1 MLRLPAM
8 VSSGCCRCGVSAWVA
23 ARWQCSNKKQLPTH
37 QRGSLL
43 ARNSASR
50 AVQRSVAVPLRF
62 PGRCLPLGKET
73 WSYPAAVGRAGHS
86 DRGPRVST
94 LHITIAT
101 VRGEAAPSLSPS
113 DFLRQFSPAGGSQ
126 RPLGSWAR
134 LLLTLYQTGTRLLH
148 QQQHNTAPFYPTMA
162 KHRAKFKVPRWG
174 QFSFPGLVA
183 CKVEVLPL
191 QAQVWG
197 VHAGMTQLY

>member
-1 MLRLPAM
+1 MVTGNLKSATMDTWTNIGAVLTTPGHQCCWGQCGGIVSCDGGDVLRLPAM

-73 WSYPAAVGRAGHS
+73 WSYSAAVGRAGHS
-86 DRGPRVST
+86 AVYR
-94 LHITIAT
+94 
-101 VRGEAAPSLSPS
+101 
-113 DFLRQFSPAGGSQ
+113 
-126 RPLGSWAR
+126 LGSVLVR
-134 LLLTLYQTGTRLLH
+134 LGRLTYLF
-148 QQQHNTAPFYPTMA
+148 AI
-162 KHRAKFKVPRWG
+162 
-174 QFSFPGLVA
+174 
-183 CKVEVLPL
+183 
-191 QAQVWG
+191 
-197 VHAGMTQLY
+197 

>member
-1 MLRLPAM
+1 MLTTPGHQCCWGQCGGIVSCDGGDVLRLPAM

-94 LHITIAT
+94 LHITMAT
-101 VRGEAAPSLSPS
+101 ISSISPSPPSEARRRPPSLIIDLTSCASSP
-113 DFLRQFSPAGGSQ
+113 LRAGHSG
-126 RPLGSWAR
+126 PWAPGSWAR
-134 LLLTLYQTGTRLLH
+134 
-148 QQQHNTAPFYPTMA
+148 P
-162 KHRAKFKVPRWG
+162 
-174 QFSFPGLVA
+174 LV
-183 CKVEVLPL
+183 
-191 QAQVWG
+191 
-197 VHAGMTQLY
+197 T